1 MRKLLALLLLAA
13 ASSFAAT
20 TVSAQQRPAITGIA
34 FVRFYASDAAAS
46 ASFYAKTLGFSSSKD
61 GDITRYPVN
70 DLQWIETT
78 PLPNPAPAARQAAVG
93 FMTRDAGALVQYLK
107 AHSVEIVDPLK
118 NGRFSVR
125 DPEGNL
131 IVFVQEVK
139 GAAVPPPVPATA
151 ASRRMIHAGFV
162 VKDRAA
168 EDRFYRDI
176 LGFRPYWY
184 GGFDDTTINWV
195 SQQVPEGSDWLEY
208 MLNNG
213 PSPSPKQLGSSDHI
227 SLGVE
232 HMADAVAALARNG
245 CEGPNCTAAKIGRDG
260 KVQLN
265 LFDPD
270 LTRVEFMEFKP
281 SAKPCCSEFT
291 AAHPTAAESR

>member
-13 ASSFAAT
+13 ASSF
-20 TVSAQQRPAITGIA
+20 VVAQQRPAITGIA
-34 FVRFYASDAAAS
+34 FVRFYSSDAAAS
-46 ASFYAKTLGFSSSKD
+46 ANFYGKTLGFSSSKD

-93 FMTRDAGALVQYLK
+93 FTTRDAKAMVKYLQ

-118 NGRFSVR
+118 NGKFSVH

-131 IVFVQEVK
+131 IFFVQEVK
-139 GAAVPPPVPATA
+139 GATVPPAVPATA
-151 ASRRMIHAGFV
+151 VSRRVIHAGFV
-162 VKDRAA
+162 VKDRAV
-168 EDRFYRDI
+168 EDRFYRDV

-184 GGFDDTTINWV
+184 GGPNDTAINWV
-195 SQQVPEGSDWLEY
+195 SQQVPDGQDWLEY

-213 PSPSPKQLGSSDHI
+213 PAPSPKQYGSSDHA

-232 HMADAVAALARNG
+232 HMADAVAAVQRNG
-245 CEGPNCTAAKIGRDG
+245 CEGPACTATKTGRDG

-270 LTRVEFMEFKP
+270 LSRVEVMEFKP
-281 SAKPCCSEFT
+281 SGPTCCSEFT
-291 AAHPTAAESR
+291 ASHPTAAETR